1 MAEEKQKRS
10 KWRSRAKRCAKW
22 AATTIGVIIVLII
35 AAIGTGVLMLS
46 PDRLNKMACEYGSK
60 YLTADVKAK
69 RVELFFWST
78 FPMLRLEVDSLSIDS
93 RALDHLSKEDL
104 DSIPSDASRLLRV
117 AGFRGG
123 VNIPALLSGNIRLHD
138 LEINSMDVNLVN
150 VNDSIA
156 NYLIFP
162 DSEDESQLELPDIII
177 DRFKLTGNSPIR
189 YFDHTNHIDIKC
201 SISSSITKAGEKP
214 VYTVELSGNSDA
226 SLIEKVML
234 EKLRFGINGKVGWS
248 ARNPYS
254 IELEKIL
261 INLDELAMELSA
273 NVDFSRDMKV
283 EHMQM
288 DMRDVKLSD
297 LINLIPGNLR
307 GELGKID
314 TDLNIDITATL
325 TRPYNLATDSLPSAK
340 VGIKTEGMLKY
351 GKLRLQRVESD
362 INVSVDGVEPDKSV
376 IDINSLLLTGNAVN
390 TEIKGR
396 ITDPMN
402 DALVEATFH
411 GGANLGHLPAKLWD
425 RAGFEASGLL
435 TADTKIRFRLSDL
448 SASRYHRIKIDGS
461 ARLRDFTGTTTRGTL
476 VDIFT
481 RKANLKFG
489 TSSKFRN
496 QEGTADSLL
505 MASLYI
511 DTAAVKVSG
520 NMLFSGSELQLVA
533 GMKNIAST
541 RDTNVINPIGAKLT
555 AGLLKMQ
562 SDIDSMTI
570 SLRNTSAKGVM
581 KRFNNDKHHAQMILD
596 FASNRLRFTDPRN
609 RIGLLDT
616 EFKLDFHPKAKPKYT
631 QRMQNR
637 MDSLRRVYPDLSED
651 SIKTLAR
658 AIGRRNPRHAME
670 IDSAGHSTMDI
681 ELDPSIFGWI
691 NRLDAKVSLTARG
704 GRMIS
709 AFFPMKTAVRGFG
722 IHFDTDSIAID
733 TLRIRSGQSVMRL
746 SGGIGNLR
754 RATRR
759 KSEPINAHFDI
770 TADTINVNEI
780 ADAIF
785 KATSSANQR
794 SNADKIKMLELT
806 DSMTDAEAEAKLET
820 EKDSTAA
827 IALIVPSNLSASMNI
842 RAKNVLY
849 SDIWFQRLQGRIN
862 VFEGAIN
869 LDRLGAYTPI
879 GSIDLTALYQAPD
892 MNNLKFAAGLV
903 VRELQLKKFLD
914 MMPDVKTLMPLLK
927 DVQGIVTAE
936 MAMTTDLDSLL
947 DLRFSTLDAMM
958 RLTGDSLVLIDNETF
973 RSIGKWLMLKK
984 KDRNMIDH
992 MDVEV
997 RVKDNRL
1004 ELYPFVFDFDRY
1016 KLGVSGS
1023 NDLDLNLDY
1032 HVAVLKSPI
1041 PFKFGVNIK
1050 GKPGHLRI
1058 KLGGAHFNE
1067 NVAFERRTLT
1077 DTARINLVKEI
1088 EKVFHFGVRSG
1099 RKNARLQRLSRP
1111 NAKEFSVADTL
1122 THSDSLFL
1130 IQQGVLERPADFIMT
1145 TDQESDLGIVESNVD
1160 KKKDKKKKDKKRRKN
1175 EARRK
1180 DN

>member
-1 MAEEKQKRS
+1 MAEEKQKKSGWKR
-10 KWRSRAKRCAKW
+10 WTKRCTKW
-22 AATTIGVIIVLII
+22 AAITIGVIIVLII
-35 AAIGTGVLMLS
+35 AVIGAGVLMLS

-78 FPMLRLEVDSLSIDS
+78 FPVLRIEVDSLAIDS
-93 RALDHLSKEDL
+93 RALDHLIKEDS
-104 DSIPSDASRLLRV
+104 DSIPPDARRLLRV
-117 AGFRGG
+117 AGFSGG
-123 VNIPALLSGNIRLHD
+123 INIPALASGNIRLHD
-138 LEINSMDVNLVN
+138 LEINSLDVNLVTI
-150 VNDSIA
+150 NDSIA

-162 DSEDESQLELPDIII
+162 KSEGESELVLPDIIV
-177 DRFKLTGNSPIR
+177 DSFSLTGDSPFR
-189 YFDHTNHIDIKC
+189 YLDTANDIDIKG
-201 SISSSITKAGEKP
+201 SLNSNIIKSGEKP
-214 VYTVELSGNSDA
+214 VYTVELSGNSDK
-226 SLIEKVML
+226 SMIEKVML
-234 EKLRFGINGKVGWS
+234 EKLRFGLNGKVGWS
-248 ARNPYS
+248 ASNPYS
-254 IELEKIL
+254 IELENIL
-261 INLDELAMELSA
+261 INLDELAMKLSA
-273 NVDFSRDMKV
+273 NLDFNKDMKV
-283 EHMQM
+283 RHMLIE
-288 DMRDVKLSD
+288 MRDVGLAD
-297 LINLIPGNLR
+297 FIGLIPDKLR

-314 TDLNIDITATL
+314 TDLNIDITAQL
-325 TRPYNLATDSLPSAK
+325 TKPYNLATDSLPSAK
-340 VGIKTEGMLKY
+340 VELKTRGMLKY
-351 GKLRLQRVESD
+351 GRLRLQRVESD
-362 INVSVDGVEPDKSV
+362 INVTIDGAEPNRSV

-435 TADTKIRFRLSDL
+435 TADTKMRFRLSDL
-448 SASRYHRIKIDGS
+448 SASRYHRIKVDGT
-461 ARLRDFTGTTTRGTL
+461 ARLTDFTGATTRGTL
-476 VDIFT
+476 VDVFT

-489 TSSKFRN
+489 TSSKLKN
-496 QEGTADSLL
+496 LEGTADSLL
-505 MASLYI
+505 MASLHV

-520 NMLFSGSELQLVA
+520 NMLFTGRELELGA
-533 GMKNIAST
+533 AMKNIAST
-541 RDTNVINPIGAKLT
+541 RDTNVINPIGARLT

-570 SLRNTSAKGVM
+570 SLSKTTARGVM
-581 KRFNNDKHHAQMILD
+581 KRFNNDKYHAQLLLD
-596 FASNRLRFTDPRN
+596 FSSNMLRFTDPRN
-609 RIGLLDT
+609 RIGLLGT
-616 EFKLDFHPKAKPKYT
+616 EFKLDFHPKAKPKFT

-637 MDSLRRVYPDLSED
+637 MDSLRRVYPAMSED
-651 SIKTLAR
+651 SIRTLAR

-670 IDSAGHSTMDI
+670 IDSTGHSTMDI

-691 NRLDAKVSLTARG
+691 NRLDAKVSLTAKG

-709 AFFPMKTAVRGFG
+709 AFFPMRTAVRGFG
-722 IHFDTDSIAID
+722 IHFDTDTIAID
-733 TLRIRSGQSVMRL
+733 TLRIRSGQSVMQL

-759 KSEPINAHFDI
+759 KSETINARFDI
-770 TADTINVNEI
+770 TADTINVNEV

-785 KATSSANQR
+785 KATSYANQR
-794 SNADKIKMLELT
+794 RHANKVKALELT
-806 DSMTDAEAEAKLET
+806 DSMTDAEAEAKLES

-827 IALIVPSNLSASMNI
+827 IALIVPSNLNASMNI

-849 SDIWFQRLQGRIN
+849 SDIWFQRLEGKINAYQG
-862 VFEGAIN
+862 ALN

-914 MMPDVKTLMPLLK
+914 MMPDIKNLMPLLK

-936 MAMTTDLDSLL
+936 MALTTDLDSLL
-947 DLRFSTLDAMM
+947 DMRFNTLDAMM
-958 RLTGDSLVLIDNETF
+958 RLTGDSLVLIDNDTF

-1050 GKPGHLRI
+1050 GRPGHLRI

-1067 NVAFERRTLT
+1067 NVAYERRMLT

-1099 RKNARLQRLSRP
+1099 RKNARLQRLERP
-1111 NAKEFSVADTL
+1111 NSKEFSVADTL

-1130 IQQGVLERPADFIMT
+1130 IQQGVIERPADFIMT
-1145 TDQESDLGIVESNVD
+1145 SDEESSVGIVESNVD
-1160 KKKDKKKKDKKRRKN
+1160 PKKDKKKKDRKRRKD